1 MIFFA
6 VQSFSPFFRHSQCPI
21 NKNCIKKLNEDFNRS
36 FRMRQ
41 RYMSEE
47 WMECLGTYRQTTISK
62 EPVTDYSSRASR
74 IIKISSFVVIIS
86 GELYIIHQLKLV
98 REWVRPRSKIFFQN
112 VFFSCHGAFCHR
124 PVSEST
130 RLRWNCE
137 PWLYLAL
144 SAGRHCFAS

>member
-1 MIFFA
+1 MIFLLCKVFL
-6 VQSFSPFFRHSQCPI
+6 HSSDIANVPSTRTVS
-21 NKNCIKKLNEDFNRS
+21 KKLNEDFNRS

-41 RYMSEE
+41 RCMSEE

-62 EPVTDYSSRASR
+62 EPVTDYSSRSSR

-124 PVSEST
+124 PISEST

-144 SAGRHCFAS
+144 SA

>member
-21 NKNCIKKLNEDFNRS
+21 NKNCIKKLNEVFNRS

-62 EPVTDYSSRASR
+62 EPVTDYSSRSSR
-74 IIKISSFVVIIS
+74 IIKISSFVEYYFW
-86 GELYIIHQLKLV
+86 GTLYHPSTKLV
-98 REWVRPRSKIFFQN
+98 REWVRPPSKIFFQN
-112 VFFSCHGAFCHR
+112 VFYPATGHF
-124 PVSEST
+124 
-130 RLRWNCE
+130 
-137 PWLYLAL
+137 L
-144 SAGRHCFAS
+144 SQ